1 MLVSKVIRLDQ
12 LMGELAASGVA
23 VSALGVIG
31 DYTSAGATFDLH
43 TYDAAGA
50 YLDLPAAAA
59 PVVAAHVPQPT
70 DQQQDVAQRATL
82 VQQAQ
87 TAYQALQ
94 TDLTTLQAATG
105 TLPAAQLQAMLL
117 HAQQAL
123 ALSMQIQAIVARI
136 MKRAGS

>member
-12 LMGELAASGVA
+12 LMGELAASGV
-23 VSALGVIG
+23 VVPALGVIG
-31 DYTSAGATFDLH
+31 QYVNTGDEIDLH

-70 DQQQDVAQRATL
+70 DQEQDVTSRAAL

-87 TAYQALQ
+87 AAYQALQ
-94 TDLTTLQAATG
+94 ADIAGWATMTTAQRQAAT
-105 TLPAAQLQAMLL
+105 LRAM
-117 HAQQAL
+117 QAL
-123 ALSMQIQAIVARI
+123 ATTMQVVGIVARI
-136 MKRAGS
+136 MQRERT

>member
-70 DQQQDVAQRATL
+70 DQEQDVTSRAAL
-82 VQQAQ
+82 IQQAQ
-87 TAYQALQ
+87 AAFQ
-94 TDLTTLQAATG
+94 TLQADIAGWATM
-105 TLPAAQLQAMLL
+105 TAAQRQAATLRAM
-117 HAQQAL
+117 QAL
-123 ALSMQIQAIVARI
+123 ATTMQCLAVVVRMLQRS
-136 MKRAGS
+136 GT